1 MSARVSMR
9 VSSNIIRRELEVK
22 FVEGWK
28 GIVLSSDSLVWL
40 SRTTIYDYLRRYI
53 REIYTNLKKRRRKQQ
68 QGKKHQQFGR
78 QCMVIKLSKMVLGF
92 HG

>member
-1 MSARVSMR
+1 LISARVSMR

-40 SRTTIYDYLRRYI
+40 SRTTIYDYLRRLYKRNI
-53 REIYTNLKKRRRKQQ
+53 YKFEKEKKKATTREKASTIWTIMY
-68 QGKKHQQFGR
+68 GY
-78 QCMVIKLSKMVLGF
+78 
-92 HG
+92 